1 MRSFDHAE
9 EYAGLLTPDI
19 VALLTQIHEYKGAQ
33 NSFLKSREGDLTL
46 LRETA
51 GIQSVETS
59 NALAGLS
66 TSDARLK
73 KLVLGKTLPRTQA
86 EEALAGYRDV
96 LFAIQENYAYL
107 PVRAQ
112 TILQLHRDLYR
123 YSGKSV
129 GGSYRAS
136 DSVTKGGGGTDN
148 RSEGLPLLSAQEV
161 PEAMDSLCGALEAE
175 QRRENADALLLMPM
189 FVLDFLCIRP
199 FSDGNARLSRLL
211 TLLLL
216 CRAGC
221 FVGKY
226 VSIEKLLEESKEEYR
241 EALLQS
247 AIGWQDGR
255 NDCAPFAR
263 YMLGVVCAACREFSV
278 HMEALEGEKR
288 SKPERIA
295 ALIRETGGVITKSEI
310 MARSPDIAQA
320 TVQRTLIELQRN
332 GSIIK
337 IGGGRYTSYTWNWE
351 KKT

>member
-1 MRSFDHAE
+1 MRSFDHTE

-19 VALLTQIHEYKGAQ
+19 VTLLTQIHEYKGAQ
-33 NSFLKSREGDLTL
+33 NTFLKSREGDLTL

-51 GIQSVETS
+51 GIRSAESS
-59 NALAGLS
+59 NALAGVN

-73 KLVLGKTLPRTQA
+73 KLVLGKTLPRTR
-86 EEALAGYRDV
+86 EEEELAGYRDV

-112 TILQLHRDLYR
+112 TILQLHQDLYR

-136 DSVTKGGGGTDN
+136 DSATKGGGGTDN
-148 RSEGLPLLSAQEV
+148 RSEGMPLLSAQEV
-161 PEAMDSLCGALEAE
+161 PEAMDSLCGALDAAR
-175 QRRENADALLLMPM
+175 RREDYDAMLLMPM
-189 FVLDFLCIRP
+189 FVLDFLCICP

-241 EALLQS
+241 EALRQS

-310 MARSPDIAQA
+310 MSRSPDIAQA

-351 KKT
+351 KET

>member
-9 EYAGLLTPDI
+9 EYAALLTPDI

-33 NSFLKSREGDLTL
+33 NTFLKSREGDLTL

-51 GIQSVETS
+51 GIQSVESS
-59 NALAGLS
+59 NALAGVN

-86 EEALAGYRDV
+86 EEELAGYRDV
-96 LFAIQENYAYL
+96 LFAIQKNYAYL

-112 TILQLHRDLYR
+112 TILQLHQDLYR

-136 DSVTKGGGGTDN
+136 DSITGDGDGTDS
-148 RSEGLPLLSAQEV
+148 RGEGMPLLSAQEV
-161 PEAMDSLCGALEAE
+161 PEAMDSLCGALETA

-216 CRAGC
+216 YRSGC

-226 VSIEKLLEESKEEYR
+226 ISIERLLEASKEEYR
-241 EALLQS
+241 EALRQS
-247 AIGWQDGR
+247 AIGWQEGW

-310 MARSPDIAQA
+310 MTRSPDIAQA

-337 IGGGRYTSYTWNWE
+337 LGGGRYTSYTWNWE
-351 KKT
+351 KET